1 MGKEWLYWG
10 TSRSTKNKG
19 RRSEKGEI
27 NEQVTTAGCMCAVFQ
42 IFDLPH
48 FHLANLNQQHQS
60 HPSLTKEDQEPVL
73 LKGIE
78 APRNSLDLDEERPV
92 LVENKSVSTSLIIS
106 SEENL
111 NIPVGI
117 QIRTSI
123 DSRSPRV
130 STSTSRGKTDD
141 FSSEY
146 SSCSP
151 GPKTPTLVARLMGLE
166 NYSPLS
172 NISTINNTP
181 TSTSHCKSLL
191 VQKQV
196 QGLNITGTV
205 SLPETPRVSSESR
218 RSDVEYHHRL
228 SLQINKENIGEESQG
243 SAYQY
248 NGKKMARRRRD
259 DKLKQDDENTSP
271 GYYARQIVKQV
282 KERVSRKVG
291 HDITNTVTSKD
302 DNNVVLLN
310 SNNYASV
317 PNSTVVLLRPTKKP
331 KALNHLGD
339 DNSLVSK
346 QSITPSS
353 SPRLRLLETKNKLPV
368 TTTSTGNKTQ
378 TLQHSPRLSS
388 AAKIITN
395 HKSQDSLWE
404 EIKQKQQLHQRSSKK
419 GKGERYEKPPL
430 KDPIYRK
437 KEEQFVHS
445 AATNK
450 ANITDNKCKKTALST
465 FFPPKKEPSSPPTKL
480 LIKKSQE
487 SDACPLKRSTQL
499 SCSSSHSYNTTLQES
514 NKCTNGTT
522 TTTSSVG
529 REEFQYIERILKRAG
544 IDKCTPVSFAK
555 LYSQSHPLDPCIFH
569 HLELFHPSNF
579 TVPRSSLS
587 QRCNRK
593 HIFQLVNEL
602 LVEILEPY
610 YIKLNPI
617 WLKKRRL
624 HRQMNGLEL
633 INTLCMRIQSLPSA
647 NCQVLEDIDALIDK
661 DLRKKELGI
670 RGRVFEEEEEE
681 GESIVLEIERD
692 IFESLVHESVACS
705 YRIMR

>member
-1 MGKEWLYWG
+1 MGKEWLYWA

-19 RRSEKGEI
+19 RRSGKGEI
-27 NEQVTTAGCMCAVFQ
+27 NEQVTSAGCMCAVFQ

-48 FHLANLNQQHQS
+48 FHLATLNQHQS
-60 HPSLTKEDQEPVL
+60 PPPLTKEDQQPVL

-92 LVENKSVSTSLIIS
+92 LVENKSVSTSLIS
-106 SEENL
+106 SEETL

-141 FSSEY
+141 FSSE
-146 SSCSP
+146 SP

-172 NISTINNTP
+172 NISTSNNTP
-181 TSTSHCKSLL
+181 NSRSHSKSLL

-196 QGLNITGTV
+196 QGLDITGTA

-248 NGKKMARRRRD
+248 NAKKMARRRRD
-259 DKLKQDDENTSP
+259 DKLKQDDENRSP

-282 KERVSRKVG
+282 KDRVSRKVG
-291 HDITNTVTSKD
+291 HDITNIVTSKD
-302 DNNVVLLN
+302 DNVVLLN
-310 SNNYASV
+310 NNNNY
-317 PNSTVVLLRPTKKP
+317 VVLLKPMKKP

-368 TTTSTGNKTQ
+368 TTTSTGNKIQTQ
-378 TLQHSPRLSS
+378 QHSPRLSS

-404 EIKQKQQLHQRSSKK
+404 EIKQKQQLHQRSTKK
-419 GKGERYEKPPL
+419 GKGERYHEKPPSNANS
-430 KDPIYRK
+430 DPIHRK

-450 ANITDNKCKKTALST
+450 GNSKDNKCKKTALSNVPT
-465 FFPPKKEPSSPPTKL
+465 FFPLKKEPSSPPTKL

-487 SDACPLKRSTQL
+487 SDAHPLKRSTQL

-514 NKCTNGTT
+514 NKCNGTT
-522 TTTSSVG
+522 TTTCSVG
-529 REEFQYIERILKRAG
+529 REEFQYIQRILKRAG

-569 HLELFHPSNF
+569 HLELFHPSIF

-593 HIFQLVNEL
+593 LIFQLVNEL

-617 WLKKRRL
+617 WLITPKKRRL

-633 INTLCMRIQSLPSA
+633 INTLVMRIQSLPSA

-670 RGRVFEEEEEE
+670 RGRVFEEE

-692 IFESLVHESVACS
+692 IFESLLHEYVAVS

>member
-1 MGKEWLYWG
+1 M
-10 TSRSTKNKG
+10 
-19 RRSEKGEI
+19 
-27 NEQVTTAGCMCAVFQ
+27 
-42 IFDLPH
+42 IFPLNIAAALLGPKH
-48 FHLANLNQQHQS
+48 QHLL
-60 HPSLTKEDQEPVL
+60 
-73 LKGIE
+73 
-78 APRNSLDLDEERPV
+78 LDLWALKITLLFPIFPLSIILQLQLHIV
-92 LVENKSVSTSLIIS
+92 SHSWSKSKFKALTLQV
-106 SEENL
+106 
-111 NIPVGI
+111 
-117 QIRTSI
+117 
-123 DSRSPRV
+123 RV
-130 STSTSRGKTDD
+130 SNGRVVLINRRVTLDMSY
-141 FSSEY
+141 FHELIL
-146 SSCSP
+146 SP
-151 GPKTPTLVARLMGLE
+151 V
-166 NYSPLS
+166 
-172 NISTINNTP
+172 
-181 TSTSHCKSLL
+181 
-191 VQKQV
+191 
-196 QGLNITGTV
+196 ITGTV

-302 DNNVVLLN
+302 DNNVVLIN
-310 SNNYASV
+310 SNNYASI

-480 LIKKSQE
+480 LIKK
-487 SDACPLKRSTQL
+487 
-499 SCSSSHSYNTTLQES
+499 
-514 NKCTNGTT
+514 
-522 TTTSSVG
+522 V
-529 REEFQYIERILKRAG
+529 
-544 IDKCTPVSFAK
+544 
-555 LYSQSHPLDPCIFH
+555 
-569 HLELFHPSNF
+569 
-579 TVPRSSLS
+579 
-587 QRCNRK
+587 
-593 HIFQLVNEL
+593 
-602 LVEILEPY
+602 
-610 YIKLNPI
+610 
-617 WLKKRRL
+617 
-624 HRQMNGLEL
+624 
-633 INTLCMRIQSLPSA
+633 
-647 NCQVLEDIDALIDK
+647 
-661 DLRKKELGI
+661 
-670 RGRVFEEEEEE
+670 
-681 GESIVLEIERD
+681 
-692 IFESLVHESVACS
+692 
-705 YRIMR
+705 